1 MRYEKFLWSALV
13 FVLVLAGCI
22 PIPIPINLG
31 DPGISKELTLSGES
45 EKIWDFKD
53 VELDGKK
60 IMEEIKK
67 RGISGTVTFHDIRLS
82 GKVTVEGNIEL
93 MGAFIGF
100 SLENPQDKSFEELP
114 KDWKIDISGQ
124 EGYDFSISAKDSPAL
139 KEALKKING
148 KEKFTLY
155 VVFGYES
162 CKGSG
167 TLEIEVTN
175 VTVWVTW
182 TAW

>member
-1 MRYEKFLWSALV
+1 MVRKKFFWMVLVSALI
-13 FVLVLAGCI
+13 LAGCI
-22 PIPIPINLG
+22 PVPIPIDLG
-31 DPGISKELTLSGES
+31 DP
-45 EKIWDFKD
+45 
-53 VELDGKK
+53 
-60 IMEEIKK
+60 EIKEK
-67 RGISGTVTFHDIRLS
+67 FGLPASQNWSFVKADIDGSDIDQKIKDQGISGTVTFHDIRLS
-82 GKVTVEGNIEL
+82 GKVTVEGSIEL

-124 EGYDFSISAKDSPAL
+124 EGYDFSVSAKDSPAL

-148 KEKFTLY
+148 KEKFALY